1 MIDGRLDF
9 DWATARRSM
18 VDSQLRTVGVFDP
31 AVLARFAVVERERF
45 VPAESR
51 ALAYADAPV
60 PLGDGRALNPPM
72 ATALLIQAAEPR
84 LSDRALLIGVAT
96 DYTAA
101 ILSPLVGELTAVT
114 EIAAEPATPSTI
126 TAPLIEGHPDG
137 APYDLIL
144 IDGGVERVPDAL
156 VEQMVDGGR
165 MAAGLIES
173 GVGRLSVGRKVG
185 GTLSMRAIMEATV
198 AELPVFA
205 NPKGFVF

>member
-1 MIDGRLDF
+1 MTDGRLDY
-9 DWATARRSM
+9 DWATARRAM

-31 AVLARFAVVERERF
+31 VILARFALVERERF

-60 PLGDGRALNPPM
+60 PLGDGLALNPPM

-84 LSDRALLIGVAT
+84 LSDKALLIGAAT
-96 DYTAA
+96 GYAAA

-114 EIAAEPATPSTI
+114 EVAGEPTRHTTI
-126 TAPLIEGHPDG
+126 TGPLTEGHAGG

-144 IDGGVERVPDAL
+144 IDGGVERVPEAL
-156 VEQMVDGGR
+156 IAQMAEGGR
-165 MAAGLIES
+165 MAAGLIER

-198 AELPVFA
+198 AELPAFA
-205 NPKGFVF
+205 KPAGFVF